1 MGISCAFGRRTPEFT
16 QSDSKVHSL
25 PLSLSKATDFFH
37 SLPVLISFWKI
48 LMPLISQKSIPK
60 RSRVSMLVISANSS
74 TARSESEEQYVVGLS
89 LIFAF
94 PLPLPLVFFPLSIS
108 KHCRTKSDFRSMQVT
123 WLSRARYLIF
133 CCGKWEMLSAANVRL
148 SI

>member
-1 MGISCAFGRRTPEFT
+1 MGISCAFGHRTPESQTRSILEYILLPFI
-16 QSDSKVHSL
+16 SKR
-25 PLSLSKATDFFH
+25 KDYFH

-48 LMPLISQKSIPK
+48 LMPLISQNSIPN

-74 TARSESEEQYVVGLS
+74 ARSESDEQYIVVLS
-89 LIFAF
+89 FIFAF
-94 PLPLPLVFFPLSIS
+94 PLPLPLDFFTFSIS
-108 KHCRTKSDFRSMQVT
+108 KHCRTNSAFRSMQVT

-133 CCGKWEMLSAANVRL
+133 CCGKCEMLSAANVRL